1 MPIKVYSKNNCMQ
14 CKFVKKWLLEN
25 ELPFVEI
32 NVEDDLEAF
41 NYIKDTLNFKSLP
54 VVETEGF
61 APFSGFNQNALKS
74 LKEFLRGE

>member
-1 MPIKVYSKNNCMQ
+1 MSIKVYSKNNCMQ

-25 ELPFVEI
+25 DLPFVEI

-54 VVETEGF
+54 VVEKQGF
-61 APFSGFNQNALKS
+61 TPFSGFNHNALKS
-74 LKEFLRGE
+74 LKEF